1 MDELR
6 DDLEALVFRFI
17 NPPTRVASLFK
28 GTLSTSAA
36 RKQQA
41 SARPRPGLGLF
52 GSMALSFG
60 RMRPCTDKR
69 GWMQP
74 YHGYLWPPLIGHG
87 VKPLRSPSVLM
98 RRSTERAGSST
109 SKIFP
114 LQYW

>member
-6 DDLEALVFRFI
+6 VDLEALVFRFI
-17 NPPTRVASLFK
+17 NVATRVASLFK
-28 GTLSTSAA
+28 GTLSASAT

-60 RMRPCTDKR
+60 RMRPRTDKR

-74 YHGYLWPPLIGHG
+74 YHGCLWPPLIGHG